1 MGSVSHRPG
10 VLVLLRHAGIV
21 AVGGALGTT
30 ARAVLEEAAPTAPGT
45 LPWTTLT
52 INVVGSFVLGALL
65 EVLARGGPDEGR
77 RRAIRLLCGTGALG
91 GFTTY
96 STFVH
101 ETTLLLAGGGTLLG
115 VGYAVVSIV
124 VGVAAAVAGILASR
138 RLSRNES
145 R

>member
-10 VLVLLRHAGIV
+10 PPVMLRHAGMV
-21 AVGGALGTT
+21 AVGGALGSA
-30 ARAVLEEAAPTAPGT
+30 ARAALEAAAPAAPGA

-77 RRAIRLLCGTGALG
+77 RRAIRLLCGTGVLG

-96 STFVH
+96 STFIS
-101 ETTLLLAGGGTLLG
+101 ETSQLLTGGATLLG
-115 VGYAVVSIV
+115 LGYAVVSV
-124 VGVAAAVAGILASR
+124 VIGVAAAVAGILASR
-138 RLSRNES
+138 SLGRRGSR
-145 R
+145 